1 MDYAIQVKNL
11 SKTYKDFKLDNIS
24 LDLPCG
30 TVMGLIGEN
39 GAGKSTFI
47 NALLNITDSQYDQ
60 VTILGARPEDAGNTH
75 KRRYRRHFQRFPL

>member
-47 NALLNITDSQYDQ
+47 NALLNITDSQYDGDHP
-60 VTILGARPEDAGNTH
+60 GARPEDAGNTH
-75 KRRYRRHFQRFPL
+75 KRRHSRHLQLFPL